1 MSAVL
6 WNAAL
11 AYAGP
16 GPRITTDP
24 IYVEADVQPAP
35 GEAASEERTID
46 ETDRTAPTVDSW
58 FEGIPG
64 VQVQHSGAPA
74 QHSNLSIRGADG
86 QQTLVL
92 FDGVPI
98 GGLLGGGAD
107 LSLLPTLGIDN
118 IRILRGGLSDQAGS
132 DALGGLV
139 LIDPGPIGQRRQS
152 VLSLRG
158 GSFGS
163 RGLDALLSGRPADLG
178 VRGVFSYFS
187 TDGDFP
193 FLDDQQRTRQQQNSD
208 AQMFRGLLQADLQ
221 TKGRGRWRLS
231 HLSSYVERGIPGPS
245 EFPSPQARQ
254 DGLYLLTVLHH
265 EGLVGETG
273 IIRSFVAHRMERSLF
288 HDPEPLFSPPVEQP
302 ALIHAGFV
310 GVDGRWFPNAQ
321 HEVGLNLRG
330 QLDRGRI
337 ADSTGAI
344 ETIFEGRG
352 SVAISDRWHHG
363 SLSLYGGLR
372 AEMWQSEAPVLAPR
386 LGLGWRPD
394 SRRDLRIRLGVG
406 RAYRIPSIAERLLN
420 WGALRGNPDLQPEV
434 GWSADLSLEWS
445 RPKIEFRLTPFA
457 SRYERTIIFL
467 PASLYVIQAQNA
479 RNITVLGVENQLAIG
494 PFSGHRLSASY
505 TYTRGRFDA
514 SDVALP
520 GRPDH
525 SGQVAWSYERGM
537 VFLQLMARAR
547 DAITLDRY
555 GALREEGHVFVSGS
569 VGVEFSAFR
578 LTVRAE
584 NLLDDQT
591 AVDHLQLALP
601 GRAVYAVLTASEGR
615 P

>member
-1 MSAVL
+1 MFL
-6 WNAAL
+6 CNAA
-11 AYAGP
+11 AASAGP

-24 IYVEADVQPAP
+24 IYVEADVEPAP
-35 GEAASEERTID
+35 GEAASAERTID

-58 FEGIPG
+58 FEGMPG
-64 VQVQHSGAPA
+64 VQVQHAGAPA
-74 QHSNLSIRGADG
+74 QRSNLSIRGADG

-98 GGLLGGGAD
+98 GGLQGGGTD
-107 LSLLPTLGIDN
+107 LSLLPTLGIDR
-118 IRILRGGLSDQAGS
+118 IRVLRGGLSDQAGS

-139 LIDPGPIGQRRQS
+139 LIEPGPIASQRRS
-152 VLSLRG
+152 ILSLRG
-158 GSFGS
+158 GSFGT
-163 RGLDALLSGRPADLG
+163 RGLDALLSGRPGDVG

-187 TDGDFP
+187 TDGDFV
-193 FLDDQQRTRQQQNSD
+193 FLDDQNRSRQQQNSD
-208 AQMFRGLLQADLQ
+208 AQLFRGLLQADLQ
-221 TKGRGRWRLS
+221 TKGSGRWRLS

-245 EFPSPQARQ
+245 EFPSTQARQ
-254 DGLYLLTVLHH
+254 DGLHLLTVLHH
-265 EGLVGETG
+265 DGLVGQSG
-273 IIRSFVAHRMERSLF
+273 LIRSFVAHRMERSLF
-288 HDPEPLFSPPVEQP
+288 QDPEPPFSSPIEQP
-302 ALIHAGFV
+302 ALMHAGFA

-321 HEVGLNLRG
+321 HEVTLNLRG

-337 ADSTGAI
+337 TDPSGAAD
-344 ETIFEGRG
+344 TIFQGRG
-352 SVAISDRWHHG
+352 SVALSDHWRRG
-363 SLSLYGGLR
+363 NLSLYGGLR
-372 AEMWQSEAPVLAPR
+372 AEMWKLATPVLAPR
-386 LGLGWRPD
+386 LGLGWRPNP
-394 SRRDLRIRLGVG
+394 RGALRVRAGIG

-434 GWSADLSLEWS
+434 GWSGDLSLEWIW
-445 RPKIEFRLTPFA
+445 PKMELQLTPFA

-479 RNITVLGVENQLAIG
+479 RDITVLGVENQLAIG
-494 PFSGHRLSASY
+494 PFAGHRFSASY

-514 SDVALP
+514 SGVALP

-525 SGQVAWSYERGM
+525 SGQVAWSYARGM
-537 VFLQLMARAR
+537 LFLQLMARAR
-547 DAITLDRY
+547 DGITLDRY
-555 GALREEGHVFVSGS
+555 GSLREEGHVFVSGA
-569 VGVEFSAFR
+569 VGLEFSVFR

-584 NLLDDQT
+584 NILDDQT